1 MTKIVSLKFEILK
14 PLDLN
19 EKVAKQIPYAI
30 SKALNQLAYDGRE
43 DAVDRLHKVFT
54 VRNEFVERGVQVTRS
69 TKKNLTAIIG
79 IEDRRGFMEDQIDG
93 GPRHPSAD
101 KAGSAVPVAARA
113 KPTDKVTPSKFAG
126 ALLTK
131 DEARKTRRLFFSQ
144 LGGDRL
150 MLLRRLRKRSS
161 RSRGV
166 LKRRYKGREAGT
178 PLKPREVVEVVYVF
192 SKDVQIKARWPF
204 PAIVEKAVADHW
216 DTEMWY
222 ALQRALDEAD

>member
-1 MTKIVSLKFEILK
+1 MAKAIVPDIRNRVTEYRLVRAGDILPNPK
-14 PLDLN
+14 NWRAHPDN
-19 EKVAKQIPYAI
+19 QRAAYRAI
-30 SKALNQLAYDGRE
+30 TE
-43 DAVDRLHKVFT
+43 D
-54 VRNEFVERGVQVTRS
+54 
-69 TKKNLTAIIG
+69 IG
-79 IEDRRGFMEDQIDG
+79 
-93 GPRHPSAD
+93 
-101 KAGSAVPVAARA
+101 
-113 KPTDKVTPSKFAG
+113 FAG

-131 DEARKTRRLFFSQ
+131 DEARKTQRLFFSQ

-150 MLLRRLRKRSS
+150 MLVRRLRKRSS

-192 SKDVQIKARWPF
+192 SKDIKVKGRWPF

-216 DTEMWY
+216 DAEMWY

>member
-1 MTKIVSLKFEILK
+1 MTKAVSVKVSIPK
-14 PLDLN
+14 PLDLTG
-19 EKVAKQIPYAI
+19 KVAKQIPFAV
-30 SKALNQLAYDGRE
+30 SKALNAVAFKGRTASVAKLR
-43 DAVDRLHKVFT
+43 DVFT
-54 VRNEFVERGVQVTRS
+54 VRNKFVEGGINVERA
-69 TKKNLTAIIG
+69 TKTALTAVVG
-79 IEDRRGFMEDQIDG
+79 VEERRAFMADHIDG

-131 DEARKTRRLFFSQ
+131 DEALTSQRMFFSQ

-192 SKDVQIKARWPF
+192 SKDIKVKGRWHF
-204 PAIVEKAVADHW
+204 PALVEKAVADGW
-216 DTEMWY
+216 DVEMTK
-222 ALQRALDEAD
+222 ALDDALKS